1 MKSLQERTEQS
12 MAKNLKVG
20 MLVCASILAANAAYA
35 NYPSSNELL
44 TVTQQTGKIKGTIV
58 DSKTGEPVIGASVK
72 VKGTKL
78 AAVTDLNGEFELNT
92 HANATL
98 QISYVGFKET
108 EVKASNDMKISLE
121 EDTESL
127 EEVVVVGYGTQKKES
142 LTGAMA
148 NIKGEK
154 LKDITS
160 ATVENML
167 NGKVSGVYVAPG
179 SGRPGSTGAII
190 IRGQTSINGATAPLW
205 VVDGVIVGNSAG
217 DLNPDDIETMTVLKD
232 AASTAIYGSEGA
244 NGVVVVTT
252 KQAKHEKMSISLSA
266 KAGLSTL
273 NRGNL
278 EMMDGA
284 EFYDYYKSF
293 QNVESVNFPRWNE
306 DLRNSNFDWF
316 KLAKK
321 TGSTQDYNLTL
332 NGGSQ
337 NIQSM
342 FTLGYFKEEGAV
354 KGYDMNRYSTRI
366 KVVYKPYEWL
376 TIKPNISGSRTNDK
390 DKQYSVGAM
399 YSMMPWD
406 SPYDENGNL
415 VPNYYSG
422 WVNSK
427 ATNYLNDLAA
437 GDYSTSTT
445 YDLAGGLDFDIKI
458 TPWLTFS
465 SVNNYSYYN
474 SQTHGYYDPKSSSGE
489 GVNGRTTEYNYVS
502 TRRYTNQ
509 LLRFKK
515 SWGKHNVNAL
525 LAYEF
530 NDYEMKYTDVYAT
543 GFISGFEDF
552 MTAAK
557 PEMATGYRTAWAKQ
571 SYFTQWRYDYD
582 SRYYGELSLRRDG
595 RSNFGSNNRYGNF
608 FSVSGA
614 WNINNESW
622 FKADWVDQLKLRA
635 AFGSVGNVPTSLYPS
650 YSLYSVGATYNE
662 NPGALISQI
671 GNKDLTWEKTY
682 TTGVGVD
689 ASFWQNR
696 LHATLDYYIKNT
708 SNILYQVPVT
718 GLVGVTSI
726 WKNIGKMRNTG
737 IELTVGGDIIRTKD
751 LTWNVTA
758 NISHNSNELR
768 DLYKQR
774 DANGNYVVKPVLIS
788 DGTSIAGTAQRIL
801 EIGEPV
807 DTYYM
812 KEWAGVNPEDGK
824 PQWYMDDANGN
835 KVVTDS
841 YSKASYYKC
850 GKASPD
856 VYGSFSTSLFYK
868 NFDLQA
874 NFGYSLGGQ
883 IYSYYRQEF
892 DSDGA
897 YAGDRNQ
904 MKLQKGWSRWEKPGD
919 IATHPRAMYN
929 NQDKGNLASSRY
941 LESSDY
947 LKLRSLTLGY
957 NFDLKKYGIQ
967 TLRLSVSGENLF
979 TITDY
984 SGVDPELPAGT
995 NDKGVLSVTNTGGI
1009 SVYPAVRKFMLGVN
1023 LTF

>member
-44 TVTQQTGKIKGTIV
+44 TVTQQTGKIKGTII

-332 NGGSQ
+332 NGGSE

-376 TIKPNISGSRTNDK
+376 SIKPNISGSRTNDK

-445 YDLAGGLDFDIKI
+445 YDLSGGLDFDIKI

-737 IELTVGGDIIRTKD
+737 IEFTVGGDIIRTKD

>member
-44 TVTQQTGKIKGTIV
+44 TVTQQTGKIKGTII

-108 EVKASNDMKISLE
+108 EVKASNGMKISLE
-121 EDTESL
+121 EDSESL

-332 NGGSQ
+332 NGGSE

-415 VPNYYSG
+415 VPNYYAG

-458 TPWLTFS
+458 APWLTFS

-557 PEMATGYRTAWAKQ
+557 PEMANGYRTAWAKQ

-696 LHATLDYYIKNT
+696 LHATLDFYIKNT

-737 IELTVGGDIIRTKD
+737 IEFTVGGDIIRTKD

-979 TITDY
+979 TITEY

>member
-35 NYPSSNELL
+35 NYPTSNELL

-98 QISYVGFKET
+98 EISYVGFKET
-108 EVKASNDMKISLE
+108 EVKASNGMKISLE
-121 EDTESL
+121 EDTEAL

-415 VPNYYSG
+415 VPNYYAG

-445 YDLAGGLDFDIKI
+445 YDLSGGLDFDIKI
-458 TPWLTFS
+458 APWLTFS

-995 NDKGVLSVTNTGGI
+995 NDKGVLSVTNTGGT

>member
-35 NYPSSNELL
+35 NYPTSNELL

-98 QISYVGFKET
+98 EISYVGFKET
-108 EVKASNDMKISLE
+108 EVKASNGMKISLE
-121 EDTESL
+121 EDTEAL

-415 VPNYYSG
+415 VPNYYAG

-445 YDLAGGLDFDIKI
+445 YDLSGGLDFDIKI
-458 TPWLTFS
+458 APWLTFS

-557 PEMATGYRTAWAKQ
+557 PEMANGYRTAWAKQ

-737 IELTVGGDIIRTKD
+737 IEFTVGGDIIRTKD

-995 NDKGVLSVTNTGGI
+995 NDKGVLSVTSTGGT

>member
-35 NYPSSNELL
+35 NYPTSNELL

-108 EVKASNDMKISLE
+108 EVKASNGMKISLE

-293 QNVESVNFPRWNE
+293 QNVESVNFPRWNK

-332 NGGSQ
+332 NGGSE

-445 YDLAGGLDFDIKI
+445 YDLSGGLDFDIKI

-515 SWGKHNVNAL
+515 SWGMHNVNAL

-682 TTGVGVD
+682 TTGVGLD

-835 KVVTDS
+835 KVKTDN

-995 NDKGVLSVTNTGGI
+995 NDKGVLSVTNTGGT

>member
-35 NYPSSNELL
+35 NYPTSNELL
-44 TVTQQTGKIKGTIV
+44 TVTQQTGKIKGTII

-98 QISYVGFKET
+98 EISYVGFKET
-108 EVKASNDMKISLE
+108 EVKASNGMKISLE
-121 EDTESL
+121 EDTEAL

-332 NGGSQ
+332 NGGSE

-415 VPNYYSG
+415 VPNYYAG

-445 YDLAGGLDFDIKI
+445 YDLSGGLDFDIKI
-458 TPWLTFS
+458 APWLTFS

-557 PEMATGYRTAWAKQ
+557 PEMANGYRTAWAKQ

-737 IELTVGGDIIRTKD
+737 IEFTVGGDIIRTKD

-995 NDKGVLSVTNTGGI
+995 NDKGVLSVTNTGGT

>member
-44 TVTQQTGKIKGTIV
+44 TVTQQTGKIKGTII

-108 EVKASNDMKISLE
+108 EVKASNGMKISLE

-415 VPNYYSG
+415 VPNYYAG

-437 GDYSTSTT
+437 GNYSTSTT
-445 YDLAGGLDFDIKI
+445 YDLSGGLDFDIQI
-458 TPWLTFS
+458 APWLTFS

-557 PEMATGYRTAWAKQ
+557 PEMANGYRTAWAKQ

-995 NDKGVLSVTNTGGI
+995 NDKGVLSVTNTGGT

>member
-35 NYPSSNELL
+35 NYPTSNELL

-108 EVKASNDMKISLE
+108 EVKASNDMTISLE

-332 NGGSQ
+332 NGGSE

-415 VPNYYSG
+415 VPNYYAG

-445 YDLAGGLDFDIKI
+445 YDLSGGLDFDIKI
-458 TPWLTFS
+458 APWLTFS

-557 PEMATGYRTAWAKQ
+557 PEMANGYRTAWAKQ

-967 TLRLSVSGENLF
+967 TLRLSISGENLF

-995 NDKGVLSVTNTGGI
+995 NDKGVLSVTNTGGT

>member
-1 MKSLQERTEQS
+1 
-12 MAKNLKVG
+12 MAKTRKVG
-20 MLVCASILAANAAYA
+20 MLVCTTLLLASTAYA
-35 NYPSSNELL
+35 NSYTTSPENLFIA
-44 TVTQQTGKIKGTIV
+44 QQTGKIKGTIA
-58 DSKTGEPVIGASVK
+58 DSKSGDPIIGASVK

-78 AAVTDLNGEFELNT
+78 ATVTNVDGNFELDVPS
-92 HANATL
+92 NATL
-98 QISYVGFKET
+98 LISYIGYKET
-108 EVKASNDMKISLE
+108 EVKASNGMKVSLE
-121 EDTESL
+121 EDAESL

-142 LTGAMA
+142 LTGAMT
-148 NIKGEK
+148 NIKGDK

-252 KQAKHEKMSISLSA
+252 KQAKHEKMSITLSA

-306 DLRNSNFDWF
+306 DLRNANFDWF

-332 NGGSQ
+332 NGGSDK
-337 NIQSM
+337 IQSM
-342 FTLGYFKEEGAV
+342 FTMGYFKEEGAV

-366 KVVYKPYEWL
+366 KVIYKPYEWL
-376 TIKPNISGSRTNDK
+376 SIKPNISGSRTTDK
-390 DKQYSVGAM
+390 DKQYSVSAM

-445 YDLAGGLDFDIKI
+445 YDLAGGFDFDINI
-458 TPWLTFS
+458 APWLTFS

-489 GVNGRTTEYNYVS
+489 GVNGRITEYNYTS

-509 LLRFKK
+509 LLRFQKT
-515 SWGKHNVNAL
+515 WGKHNLNGL

-552 MTAAK
+552 YTAAK

-571 SYFTQWRYDYD
+571 SYFTQWRYNYD

-614 WNINNESW
+614 WNINNEAW
-622 FKADWVDQLKLRA
+622 FKAEWVDQLKLRA

-650 YSLYSVGATYNE
+650 YSLYSVGATYFE

-682 TTGVGVD
+682 TTGIGVD

-737 IELTVGGDIIRTKD
+737 IEFTIGGDIIRTKD

-758 NISHNSNELR
+758 SISHNSNELR

-788 DGTSIAGTAQRIL
+788 DGTNIAGTAQRIL

-824 PQWYMDDANGN
+824 PQWYMDDENGN
-835 KVVTDS
+835 KVVTDN

-856 VYGSFSTSLFYK
+856 VYGSFSTSVFYK

-904 MKLQKGWSRWEKPGD
+904 MKLQKGWTRWEKAGD

-967 TLRLSVSGENLF
+967 TLRLSISGENLF

-984 SGVDPELPAGT
+984 SGVDPELPADT
-995 NDKGVLSVTNTGGI
+995 NDKGVLSVTSTGGT
-1009 SVYPAVRKFMLGVN
+1009 SVYPAVRKFMFGVN

>member
-1 MKSLQERTEQS
+1 
-12 MAKNLKVG
+12 

-35 NYPSSNELL
+35 NYPTSNELL

-108 EVKASNDMKISLE
+108 EVKASNGMKISLE

-415 VPNYYSG
+415 VPNYYAG

-437 GDYSTSTT
+437 GNYSTSTT
-445 YDLAGGLDFDIKI
+445 YDLSGGLDFDIKI
-458 TPWLTFS
+458 APWLTFS

-737 IELTVGGDIIRTKD
+737 IEFTVGGDIIRTKD

-995 NDKGVLSVTNTGGI
+995 NDKGVLSVTNTGGT

>member
-35 NYPSSNELL
+35 NYPTSNELL

-108 EVKASNDMKISLE
+108 EVKASNGMKISLE

-415 VPNYYSG
+415 VPNYYAG

-445 YDLAGGLDFDIKI
+445 YDLSGGLDFDIKI
-458 TPWLTFS
+458 APWLTFS

-489 GVNGRTTEYNYVS
+489 GVKGRTTEYNYVS

-557 PEMATGYRTAWAKQ
+557 PEMANGYRTAWAKQ

>member
-108 EVKASNDMKISLE
+108 EVKASNGMKISLE

-332 NGGSQ
+332 NGGSE

-406 SPYDENGNL
+406 SPYDEDGNL

-458 TPWLTFS
+458 APWLTFS

-557 PEMATGYRTAWAKQ
+557 PEMANGYRTAWAKQ

-995 NDKGVLSVTNTGGI
+995 NDKGVLSVTNTGGT

>member
-35 NYPSSNELL
+35 NYPTSNELL

-108 EVKASNDMKISLE
+108 EVKASNGMKISLE

-332 NGGSQ
+332 NGGSE

-406 SPYDENGNL
+406 SPYDEDGNL

-458 TPWLTFS
+458 APWLTFS

-737 IELTVGGDIIRTKD
+737 IEFTVGGDIIRTKD

-995 NDKGVLSVTNTGGI
+995 NDKGVLSVTNTGGT

>member
-35 NYPSSNELL
+35 NYPTSNELL

-108 EVKASNDMKISLE
+108 EVKASNGMKISLE

-332 NGGSQ
+332 NGGSE

-376 TIKPNISGSRTNDK
+376 SIKPNISGSRTNDK

-406 SPYDENGNL
+406 SPYDEKGNL
-415 VPNYYSG
+415 VPNYYEG

-445 YDLAGGLDFDIKI
+445 YDLSGGLDFDIKI

-835 KVVTDS
+835 KVKTDN

-967 TLRLSVSGENLF
+967 TLRLSISGENLF

-995 NDKGVLSVTNTGGI
+995 NDKGVLSVTNTGGT

>member
-35 NYPSSNELL
+35 NYPTSNELL

-108 EVKASNDMKISLE
+108 EVKASNGMKISLE

-293 QNVESVNFPRWNE
+293 KNVESVNFPRWNE

-332 NGGSQ
+332 NGGSE

-406 SPYDENGNL
+406 SPYDEKGNL
-415 VPNYYSG
+415 VPNYYEG

-445 YDLAGGLDFDIKI
+445 YDLSGGLDFDIKI

-737 IELTVGGDIIRTKD
+737 IEFTVGGDIIRTKD

-835 KVVTDS
+835 KVKTDN

-967 TLRLSVSGENLF
+967 TLRLSISGENLF

-995 NDKGVLSVTNTGGI
+995 NDKGVLSVTNTGGT

>member
-108 EVKASNDMKISLE
+108 EVKASNGMKISLE

-406 SPYDENGNL
+406 SPYDEDGNL

-445 YDLAGGLDFDIKI
+445 YDLSGGLDFDIKI

-557 PEMATGYRTAWAKQ
+557 PEMANGYRTAWAKQ

-737 IELTVGGDIIRTKD
+737 IEFTVGGDIIRTKD

-995 NDKGVLSVTNTGGI
+995 NDKGVLSVTNTGGT

>member
-108 EVKASNDMKISLE
+108 EVEASNGMKISLE

-415 VPNYYSG
+415 VPNYYAG

-445 YDLAGGLDFDIKI
+445 YDLSGGLDFDIQI

-967 TLRLSVSGENLF
+967 TLRLSISGENLF

-995 NDKGVLSVTNTGGI
+995 NDKGVLSVTNTGGT

>member
-108 EVKASNDMKISLE
+108 EVKASNGMKISLE

-332 NGGSQ
+332 NGGSE

-445 YDLAGGLDFDIKI
+445 YDLSGGLDFDIKI
-458 TPWLTFS
+458 APWLTFS

-751 LTWNVTA
+751 LTWNVTV

-835 KVVTDS
+835 KVVTDN

-967 TLRLSVSGENLF
+967 TLRLSISGENLF

-995 NDKGVLSVTNTGGI
+995 NDKGVLSVTSTGGT

>member
-1 MKSLQERTEQS
+1 

-20 MLVCASILAANAAYA
+20 MLVCASLLAANAAYA
-35 NYPSSNELL
+35 DNSAAQESLRTE
-44 TVTQQTGKIKGTIV
+44 QQTSKIKGTIV
-58 DSKTGEPVIGASVK
+58 DSKTGEPIIGASVK

-78 AAVTDLNGEFELNT
+78 ATITDIDGNFELN
-92 HANATL
+92 APEGAQL
-98 QISYVGFKET
+98 QVSYVGYKNEEFE
-108 EVKASNDMKISLE
+108 ARNGMKIE
-121 EDTESL
+121 IHEDSESL
-127 EEVVVVGYGTQKKES
+127 EEIVVVGYGTQKKES

-148 NIKGEK
+148 NIKADK
-154 LKDITS
+154 LKDVTS

-179 SGRPGSTGAII
+179 SGRPGSTGAIV

-217 DLNPDDIETMTVLKD
+217 DLNPDDIESMTVLKD

-252 KQAKHEKMSISLSA
+252 KQARHEKMSITLSA
-266 KAGLSTL
+266 KAGASTL
-273 NRGNL
+273 SRGNM

-293 QNVESVNFPRWNE
+293 LNVEAVNFPRWNE

-321 TGSTQDYNLTL
+321 TGSTQDYNVTL
-332 NGGSQ
+332 NGG
-337 NIQSM
+337 NEKMQSM
-342 FTLGYFKEEGAV
+342 FTMGYFKEEGAV
-354 KGYDMNRYSTRI
+354 KGYDLSRYSTRI

-376 TIKPNISGSRTNDK
+376 TIKPNLSGSRTTDK
-390 DKQYSVGAM
+390 DRQYSVGAM
-399 YSMMPWD
+399 YSMLPWD
-406 SPYDENGNL
+406 NPFDENGNP
-415 VPNYYSG
+415 VPNYYEG

-427 ATNYLNDLAA
+427 GTNYLNDLAA
-437 GDYSTSTT
+437 GNYGSSCS
-445 YDLAGGLDFDIKI
+445 YDLAGGFDFDIKI
-458 TPWLTFS
+458 MPWLTFS

-474 SQTHGYYDPKSSSGE
+474 SQSHGYTDPKSSGGE
-489 GVNGRTTEYNYVS
+489 GVDGRITEYNYNT

-509 LLRFKK
+509 LLRFQK
-515 SWGKHNVNAL
+515 SWGKHNVNGL

-530 NDYEMKYTDVYAT
+530 NDWEMKFTDVYAT
-543 GFISGFEDF
+543 GFLSGFEDF
-552 MTAAK
+552 TTTSK
-557 PEMATGYRTAWAKQ
+557 PEKANGYRQAWAKQ
-571 SYFTQWRYDYD
+571 SYFTQWRYNYD
-582 SRYYGELSLRRDG
+582 NRYFGEVSLRRDG

-608 FSVSGA
+608 FSFSGA

-622 FKADWVDQLKLRA
+622 FKAQWVDMLKLRA
-635 AFGSVGNVPTSLYPS
+635 SFGSVGNVPTSLYPS
-650 YSLYSVGATYNE
+650 YSLYSVGAKYNE
-662 NPGALISQI
+662 QSGALISQI
-671 GNKDLTWEKTY
+671 GNKDLTWEKTF

-689 ASFWQNR
+689 AAFFQNR
-696 LHATLDYYIKNT
+696 LTATLDFYVKNT

-737 IELTVGGDIIRTKD
+737 VELTIGGDIIRTKD

-774 DANGNYVVKPVLIS
+774 DANGNYVVKPVIVS

-812 KEWAGVNPEDGK
+812 KEWAGVNPENGK
-824 PQWYMDDANGN
+824 PQWYTNDANDN

-850 GKASPD
+850 GNSSPD
-856 VYGSFSTSLFYK
+856 VYGSFSTSVLYK

-883 IYSYYRQEF
+883 IYSYFRQEY

-904 MKLQKGWSRWEKPGD
+904 MKLQKGWSRWQKAGD
-919 IATHPRAMYN
+919 KATHPRAMYN

-979 TITDY
+979 CITDY
-984 SGVDPELPAGT
+984 SGVDPELPADS
-995 NDKGVLSVTNTGGI
+995 NDKGVLSVTSTGGV
-1009 SVYPAVRKFMLGVN
+1009 SVYPAVRKFMFGVN

>member
-108 EVKASNDMKISLE
+108 EVKASNGMKISLE

-415 VPNYYSG
+415 VPNYYAG

-437 GDYSTSTT
+437 GNYSTSTT
-445 YDLAGGLDFDIKI
+445 YDLSGGLDFDIKI
-458 TPWLTFS
+458 APWLTFS

-557 PEMATGYRTAWAKQ
+557 PEMANGYRTAWAKQ

-696 LHATLDYYIKNT
+696 LHATLDFYIKNT

-737 IELTVGGDIIRTKD
+737 IEFTVGGDIIRTKD

-995 NDKGVLSVTNTGGI
+995 NDKGVLSVTNTGGT

>member
-108 EVKASNDMKISLE
+108 EVKASNGMKISLE

-415 VPNYYSG
+415 VPNYYAG

-437 GDYSTSTT
+437 GNYSTSTT
-445 YDLAGGLDFDIKI
+445 YDLSGGLDFDIKI
-458 TPWLTFS
+458 APWLTFS

-557 PEMATGYRTAWAKQ
+557 PEMANGYRTAWAKQ

>member
-35 NYPSSNELL
+35 NYPTSNELL

-108 EVKASNDMKISLE
+108 EVKASNGMKISLE

-415 VPNYYSG
+415 VPNYYAG

-445 YDLAGGLDFDIKI
+445 YDLSGGLDFDIQI
-458 TPWLTFS
+458 APWLTFS

-489 GVNGRTTEYNYVS
+489 GVNGRTTEYNYTS

-557 PEMATGYRTAWAKQ
+557 PEMANGYRTAWAKQ

-995 NDKGVLSVTNTGGI
+995 NDKGVLSVTNTGGT

>member
-1 MKSLQERTEQS
+1 MKSLQERTELS

-35 NYPSSNELL
+35 NYPTSNELL

-108 EVKASNDMKISLE
+108 EVKASNGMKISLE

-399 YSMMPWD
+399 YSMMQWD

-415 VPNYYSG
+415 VPNYYAG

-445 YDLAGGLDFDIKI
+445 YDLSGGLDFDIQI
-458 TPWLTFS
+458 APWLTFS

-489 GVNGRTTEYNYVS
+489 GVNGRTTEYNYTS

-557 PEMATGYRTAWAKQ
+557 PEMANGYRTAWAKQ

-995 NDKGVLSVTNTGGI
+995 NDKGVLSVTNTGGT

>member
-44 TVTQQTGKIKGTIV
+44 TVTQQTGKIKGTII

-332 NGGSQ
+332 NGGSE

-415 VPNYYSG
+415 VPNYYAG

-445 YDLAGGLDFDIKI
+445 YDLSGGLDFDIKI
-458 TPWLTFS
+458 APWLTFS

-557 PEMATGYRTAWAKQ
+557 PEMANGYRTAWAKQ

-682 TTGVGVD
+682 TTGVGMD

-696 LHATLDYYIKNT
+696 LHATLDFYIKNT

-995 NDKGVLSVTNTGGI
+995 NDKGVLSVTNTGGT

>member
-108 EVKASNDMKISLE
+108 EVKASNGMKISLE

-406 SPYDENGNL
+406 SPYDEEGNL

-437 GDYSTSTT
+437 GNYSTSTT
-445 YDLAGGLDFDIKI
+445 YDLSGGLDFDIKI

-995 NDKGVLSVTNTGGI
+995 NDKGVLSVTNTGGT

>member
-35 NYPSSNELL
+35 NYPTSNELL

-108 EVKASNDMKISLE
+108 EVKASNGMKISLE

-415 VPNYYSG
+415 VPNYYAG

-437 GDYSTSTT
+437 GNYSTSTT
-445 YDLAGGLDFDIKI
+445 YDLSGGLDFDIQI
-458 TPWLTFS
+458 AHWLTFS

-474 SQTHGYYDPKSSSGE
+474 SQTHGYYDPKSSPGE

-557 PEMATGYRTAWAKQ
+557 PEMANGYRTAWAKQ

-995 NDKGVLSVTNTGGI
+995 NDKGVLSVTNTGGT

>member
-44 TVTQQTGKIKGTIV
+44 TVTQQTGKIKGTII

-108 EVKASNDMKISLE
+108 EVKASNGMKISLE
-121 EDTESL
+121 EDSESL

-445 YDLAGGLDFDIKI
+445 YDLSGGLDFDIKI

-696 LHATLDYYIKNT
+696 LHATLDFYIKNT

-726 WKNIGKMRNTG
+726 WKNIGKMRTTG
-737 IELTVGGDIIRTKD
+737 IEFTVGGDIIRTKD

>member
-108 EVKASNDMKISLE
+108 EVKASNGMKISLE

-406 SPYDENGNL
+406 SPYDEDGNL

-445 YDLAGGLDFDIKI
+445 YDLSGGLDFDIQI

-557 PEMATGYRTAWAKQ
+557 PEMANGYRTAWAKQ

-967 TLRLSVSGENLF
+967 TLRLSISGENLF

-995 NDKGVLSVTNTGGI
+995 NDKGVLSVTNTGGT

>member
-1 MKSLQERTEQS
+1 

-35 NYPSSNELL
+35 NYPTSNELL
-44 TVTQQTGKIKGTIV
+44 TVTQQTGKIKGTII

-98 QISYVGFKET
+98 EISYVGFKET
-108 EVKASNDMKISLE
+108 EVKASNGMKISLE

-415 VPNYYSG
+415 VPNYYAG

-437 GDYSTSTT
+437 GNYSTSTT
-445 YDLAGGLDFDIKI
+445 YDLSGGLDFDIKI
-458 TPWLTFS
+458 APWLTFS

-557 PEMATGYRTAWAKQ
+557 PEMANGYRTAWAKQ

-696 LHATLDYYIKNT
+696 LHATLDFYIKNT

-737 IELTVGGDIIRTKD
+737 IEFTVGGDIIRTKD

-995 NDKGVLSVTNTGGI
+995 NDKGVLSVTNTGGT

>member
-1 MKSLQERTEQS
+1 
-12 MAKNLKVG
+12 

-108 EVKASNDMKISLE
+108 EVKASNGMKISLE

-406 SPYDENGNL
+406 SPYDEEGNL

-445 YDLAGGLDFDIKI
+445 YDLSGGLDFDIKI

-835 KVVTDS
+835 KVKTDS

-995 NDKGVLSVTNTGGI
+995 NDKGVLSVTNTGGT

>member
-108 EVKASNDMKISLE
+108 EMKASNGMKISLE

-967 TLRLSVSGENLF
+967 TLRLSISGENLF

-995 NDKGVLSVTNTGGI
+995 NDKGVLSVTNTGGT

>member
-35 NYPSSNELL
+35 NYPTSNELL

-108 EVKASNDMKISLE
+108 EVKASNGMKISLE

>member
-1 MKSLQERTEQS
+1 MKSLQERTELS

-108 EVKASNDMKISLE
+108 EVKASNGMKISLE

-415 VPNYYSG
+415 VPNYYAG

-445 YDLAGGLDFDIKI
+445 YDLSGGLDFDIQI
-458 TPWLTFS
+458 APWLTFS

-489 GVNGRTTEYNYVS
+489 GVNGRTTEYNYTS

-557 PEMATGYRTAWAKQ
+557 PEMTNGYRTAWAKQ

-995 NDKGVLSVTNTGGI
+995 NDKGVLSVTSTGGT

>member
-35 NYPSSNELL
+35 NYPTSNELL

-108 EVKASNDMKISLE
+108 EVKASNGMKISLE

-332 NGGSQ
+332 NGGSE

-445 YDLAGGLDFDIKI
+445 YDLSGGLDFDIKI
-458 TPWLTFS
+458 APWLTFS

-557 PEMATGYRTAWAKQ
+557 PEMANGYRTAWAKQ

-737 IELTVGGDIIRTKD
+737 IEFTVGGDIIRTKD

>member
-108 EVKASNDMKISLE
+108 EVKASNGMKISLE
-121 EDTESL
+121 EDTEAL

-415 VPNYYSG
+415 VPNYYAG

-445 YDLAGGLDFDIKI
+445 YDLSGGLDFDIQI
-458 TPWLTFS
+458 APWLTFS

-489 GVNGRTTEYNYVS
+489 GVNGRTTEYNYTS

-557 PEMATGYRTAWAKQ
+557 PEMTNGYRTAWAKQ

-995 NDKGVLSVTNTGGI
+995 NDKGVLSVTSTGGT

>member
-108 EVKASNDMKISLE
+108 EVKASNGMKISLE

-415 VPNYYSG
+415 VPNYYAG

-437 GDYSTSTT
+437 GNYSTSTT
-445 YDLAGGLDFDIKI
+445 YDLSGGLDFDIQI
-458 TPWLTFS
+458 APWLTFS

-489 GVNGRTTEYNYVS
+489 GVKGRTTEYNYTS

-557 PEMATGYRTAWAKQ
+557 PEMANGYRTAWAKQ

-957 NFDLKKYGIQ
+957 NFDMKKYGIQ

-995 NDKGVLSVTNTGGI
+995 NDKGVLSVTSTGGT

>member
-1 MKSLQERTEQS
+1 
-12 MAKNLKVG
+12 

-35 NYPSSNELL
+35 NYPTSNELL

-108 EVKASNDMKISLE
+108 EVKASNGMKISLE

-332 NGGSQ
+332 NGGSE

-415 VPNYYSG
+415 VPNYYAG

-445 YDLAGGLDFDIKI
+445 YDLSGGLDFDIKI
-458 TPWLTFS
+458 APWLTFS

-557 PEMATGYRTAWAKQ
+557 PEMANGYRTAWAKQ

-995 NDKGVLSVTNTGGI
+995 NDKGVLSVTNTGGT

>member
-108 EVKASNDMKISLE
+108 EVKASNGMKISLE

-217 DLNPDDIETMTVLKD
+217 DLNPDDIETITVLKD

-415 VPNYYSG
+415 VPNYYAG

-437 GDYSTSTT
+437 GNYSTSTT
-445 YDLAGGLDFDIKI
+445 YDLSGGLDFDIQI
-458 TPWLTFS
+458 APWLTFS

-489 GVNGRTTEYNYVS
+489 GVKGRTTEYNYTS

-557 PEMATGYRTAWAKQ
+557 PEMANGYRTAWAKQ

-995 NDKGVLSVTNTGGI
+995 NDKGVLSVTSTGGT

>member
-35 NYPSSNELL
+35 NYPTSNELL
-44 TVTQQTGKIKGTIV
+44 TVTQQTGKIKGTII

-108 EVKASNDMKISLE
+108 EVKASNGMKISLE

-332 NGGSQ
+332 NGGSE

-415 VPNYYSG
+415 VPNYYAG

-445 YDLAGGLDFDIKI
+445 YDLSGGLDFDIKI
-458 TPWLTFS
+458 APWLTFS

-557 PEMATGYRTAWAKQ
+557 PEKANGYRTAWAKQ

-737 IELTVGGDIIRTKD
+737 IEFTVGGDIIRTKD

-947 LKLRSLTLGY
+947 LKLRSLILGY

>member
-1 MKSLQERTEQS
+1 
-12 MAKNLKVG
+12 MAKKLKVG
-20 MLVCASILAANAAYA
+20 MLVCASLLMANTAYA
-35 NYPSSNELL
+35 NYPTSNEVLA
-44 TVTQQTGKIKGTIV
+44 VTQQTSKIRGTVV
-58 DSKTGEPVIGASVK
+58 DSNMGDPIIGASVK

-78 AAVTDLNGEFELNT
+78 AAVTDIDGNFEINAP
-92 HANATL
+92 ANATL
-98 QISYVGFKET
+98 VISYVGYKDIEL
-108 EVKASNDMKISLE
+108 KASNGMKVSLE

-142 LTGAMA
+142 LTGAMT
-148 NIKGEK
+148 NIKADK

-160 ATVENML
+160 ASVENML

-179 SGRPGSTGAII
+179 GGPGATGAVV

-205 VVDGVIVGNSAG
+205 VIDGVIVGNSSG
-217 DLNPDDIETMTVLKD
+217 NLNPDDIETMTVLKD

-252 KQAKHEKMSISLSA
+252 KQARQDKTTITFAA

-273 NRGNL
+273 DRGNL

-306 DLRNSNFDWF
+306 DLRNQNFDWYKF
-316 KLAKK
+316 AKQ
-321 TGSTQDYNLTL
+321 TGNTQDYNITI
-332 NGGSQ
+332 NGGSDK
-337 NIQSM
+337 IQSM
-342 FTLGYFKEEGAV
+342 FTMGYYKEEGAV
-354 KGYDMNRYSTRI
+354 KGYDLNRYSARI
-366 KVVYKPYEWL
+366 KVTYKPYKWL
-376 TIKPNISGSRTNDK
+376 TVKPNLSGSRKDTK
-390 DKQYSVGAM
+390 DKQYDISSM
-399 YSMMPWD
+399 FSMMPWD
-406 SPYDENGNL
+406 SPYDEDGNI
-415 VPNYYSG
+415 VPNQYSG

-427 ATNYLNDLAA
+427 GTNFLYDLSC
-437 GDYSTSTT
+437 GNYSSSRT
-445 YDLAGGLDFDIKI
+445 YDLAGGFDFDIKI

-465 SVNNYSYYN
+465 SVNNYSYYDN
-474 SQTHGYYDPKSSSGE
+474 QDHGYYDPKSSAAG
-489 GVNGRTTEYNYVS
+489 GDVNGRLTEYYYQS

-509 LLRFKK
+509 LLRFQKTF
-515 SWGKHNVNAL
+515 GKHNVNGL

-530 NDYEMKYTDVYAT
+530 NDYEMKYTDVYKT
-543 GFISGFEDF
+543 GFIPGFEDF
-552 MTAAK
+552 YTAAK
-557 PEMATGYRTAWAKQ
+557 PERATGYRTAWAKQ
-571 SYFTQWRYDYD
+571 SYFTQWRYDYAGK
-582 SRYYGELSLRRDG
+582 YLAEFSLRRDG
-595 RSNFGSNNRYGNF
+595 RSNFGANNRYGNF
-608 FSVSGA
+608 YSVSAG
-614 WNINNESW
+614 WNINNEDW

-635 AFGSVGNVPTSLYPS
+635 SIGSVGNVPTSLYPS
-650 YSLYSVGATYNE
+650 YSLYSVGSSYNE
-662 NPGALISQI
+662 VSGALISQI
-671 GNKDLTWEKTY
+671 GNKELTWEKTV
-682 TTGVGVD
+682 TSGIGVD

-696 LHATLDYYIKNT
+696 LHATLDYYVKNT
-708 SNILYQVPVT
+708 SNILYRVPVT

-751 LTWNVTA
+751 LTWNLTA
-758 NISHNSNELR
+758 SISHNSNELR

-774 DANGNYVVKPVLIS
+774 DANGNYVVKPVLIN

-807 DTYYM
+807 DTYYL

-824 PQWYMDDANGN
+824 PQWYMDDENGN
-835 KVVTDS
+835 KVVTSD
-841 YSKASYYKC
+841 YAKAGYYKC

-856 VYGSFSTSLFYK
+856 VYGSFSTSVTYK
-868 NFDLQA
+868 GFDLQA
-874 NFGYSLGGQ
+874 NFGYSIGGQ
-883 IYSYYRQEF
+883 IYSYFRQEY

-904 MKLQKGWSRWEKPGD
+904 MKLQKGWTRWEKPGD

-929 NQDKGNLASSRY
+929 NQDKGNQASSRY

-967 TLRLSVSGENLF
+967 TLRVSLSGENLF

-984 SGVDPELPAGT
+984 SGIDPELPAA
-995 NDKGVLSVTNTGGI
+995 NNPDGVLSVMGTGTI
-1009 SVYPAVRKFMLGVN
+1009 SAYPTMRKFMLGVN
-1023 LTF
+1023 ITF